1 MPHGDHVSEED
12 FNRSQPPR
20 QKMNVPR
27 FAMILLIAVFAVFA
41 VIALYSLFVL
51 TALVRTGYHEARSA
65 TQRENIKQNLKQI
78 ELALQNYHIQ
88 EAEQRQHA
96 QTNEP
101 LQDQSVP
108 RSD

>member
-20 QKMNVPR
+20 QKMSVPR
-27 FAMILLIAVFAVFA
+27 FAMILLIA

-65 TQRENIKQNLKQI
+65 TQRENIKHNLKQI

-88 EAEQRQHA
+88 EAEQRQYA

-101 LQDQSVP
+101 LQDQSVL